1 MRHRYRPLQHVSN
14 AKEVGNNQQNHNERA
29 FDMSNK
35 YYLLTYL
42 VTENKNGECIKRI
55 TVGGSD
61 MQ

>member
-1 MRHRYRPLQHVSN
+1 MRHRYRPLYQTQ
-14 AKEVGNNQQNHNERA
+14 KKYIGNNQQNHNERA